1 MNLKSLTLRETII
14 NSASVKI
21 FNQIDTTPEEIGQ
34 IAIAISDRINRD
46 KNAVCLLLYFCNILI
61 QDWYNEIIHK
71 FNPLLVKEAAASKR
85 KLTALEVAPLTEFIK
100 RRYYEPLA
108 KNLENLLKKVLER
121 FDKGELHDI
130 LDREKIT
137 DILRIEDNLIY
148 FRAVAVGQKNEWHQ
162 SLIKNRS
169 LDVEAQVIE
178 DWKND
183 LVTISERVNKVE
195 LRLGD
200 SLGCQEH
207 QTSELFRQYREQR
220 RHHWYSLWRRP

>member
-46 KNAVCLLLYFCNILI
+46 KNALCLLLYFCNILI

-108 KNLENLLKKVLER
+108 KNLENLLKKVLAR
-121 FDKGELHDI
+121 FDKGEFRNI

-137 DILRIEDNLIY
+137 DILRIEDNLVY
-148 FRAVAVGQKNEWHQ
+148 FRIVAASHKDEWYQ
-162 SLIKNRS
+162 TLINSRS
-169 LDVEAQVIE
+169 SDVEAQVID
-178 DWKND
+178 DWETE
-183 LVTISERVNKVE
+183 LAAISERVNKVE

-200 SLGCQEH
+200 ALGCREN

-220 RHHWYSLWRRP
+220 RRHWYGLRRR

>member
-1 MNLKSLTLRETII
+1 
-14 NSASVKI
+14 
-21 FNQIDTTPEEIGQ
+21 
-34 IAIAISDRINRD
+34 
-46 KNAVCLLLYFCNILI
+46 
-61 QDWYNEIIHK
+61 
-71 FNPLLVKEAAASKR
+71 VKEAAVSKR
-85 KLTALEVAPLTEFIK
+85 KLTALEVVPLTEFIK

-121 FDKGELHDI
+121 FDNGELHDI

-137 DILRIEDNLIY
+137 DIRRFEDNLIY
-148 FRAVAVGQKNEWHQ
+148 FRTVAVGQNNEWHQ

-200 SLGCQEH
+200 SLDVKKTKRVSYSDNIEN
-207 QTSELFRQYREQR
+207 REGAIGIVFGEGHDQ
-220 RHHWYSLWRRP
+220 